1 MKKFLVL
8 AGAILLSGIA
18 IAFNSTGDVNEKVLQ
33 SFRSGFPHAESV
45 TWEELPG
52 SYIVNFTDDMVRT
65 KIIYQKN
72 GEIVSSTRYYDARML
87 PSYLKLVIKKE
98 YPGKEIFG
106 VTEVSAVTDEENHLE
121 TLYYIKLSDAKHWIT
136 ICVESD
142 GTITEK
148 ERYKKA

>member
-8 AGAILLSGIA
+8 AGAVLLSA
-18 IAFNSTGDVNEKVLQ
+18 VAFAFNSTGDVNEKVLQ
-33 SFRSGFPHAESV
+33 SFKSGFPHAESV

-52 SYIVNFTDDMVRT
+52 GYVVNFTDDRVRT
-65 KIIYQKN
+65 KIIYQKT
-72 GEIVSSTRYYDARML
+72 GEIVSSTRYYNESML
-87 PSYLKLVIKKE
+87 PSYLRLLIKKE

-106 VTEVSAVTDEENHLE
+106 VTEISAVIDEENHVD

-148 ERYKKA
+148 ERYRKA